1 MRASVC
7 VRHLQAFA
15 TGLMEYGMM
24 AGTKAL
30 PSAPAPAPTE
40 AAKVPATTGAPRA

>member
-1 MRASVC
+1 MRVYDL
-7 VRHLQAFA
+7 HTQAFA

-30 PSAPAPAPTE
+30 PSAPAAAASE
-40 AAKVPATTGAPRA
+40 AAKAPVSAGAPRA